1 MSKFDELVRRMKSAI
16 TEARE
21 VATKA
26 ENAGRDLTD
35 AERTKCLALLEEAK
49 SLKAQAD
56 TEKADNDVRSGL
68 AALTAELNGTA
79 NGVKAVPGNAKVR
92 ASGGTGEWAKAVT
105 DYSERFGMKSIL
117 ANGAVPVQVPMDP
130 EPIPLDSPVLS
141 LRQLIPAVA
150 DTTGVWKYIQQ
161 TVRTNNA
168 STVAQGKKKPTSV
181 YTYDD
186 KEGRAVVIAHLSESI
201 PRQIFDDA
209 PALQGALESEMRLG
223 LELALENQILNGN
236 GSTSGV
242 LDDMTGIG
250 NASGTQEL
258 ARVSG
263 DDEFI
268 VTRKAITLLEKS
280 SINPTGWVM
289 NADMWETFEL
299 IPDANERFMLGN
311 APVDRA
317 ARRLWGVPVVLS
329 EAVADNVAFLADFAN
344 ATRLHVRQE
353 GVLDW
358 SENHY
363 AADKFGASAP
373 GSDFEGNMIKFRFEG
388 RFGLDV
394 LRPFSI
400 VEVNLT
406 PVA

>member
-1 MSKFDELVRRMKSAI
+1 MSKLENLKQRFQA
-16 TEARE
+16 E
-21 VATKA
+21 VDAAKALQPKA
-26 ENAGRDLTD
+26 ENGTLSADETTAFKNHIKNARDLKT
-35 AERTKCLALLEEAK
+35 AIE
-49 SLKAQAD
+49 Q
-56 TEKADNDVRSGL
+56 EKADNDVRSGL
-68 AALTAELNGTA
+68 AALTAELNGSG
-79 NGVKAVPGNAKVR
+79 NGVKAIPGNAKVR

-117 ANGAVPVQVPMDP
+117 ANGAVPVQVPMDT
-130 EPIPLDSPVLS
+130 EPIPLNSPVLS

-186 KEGRAVVIAHLSESI
+186 KEGRAVVIAHLSESM

-209 PALQGALESEMRLG
+209 PALQEALESEMRLG
-223 LELALENQILNGN
+223 LELELEDQIINGA
-236 GSTSGV
+236 GSTTGV
-242 LDDMTGIG
+242 LDDMVGIG
-250 NASGTQEL
+250 NTSGIQTL
-258 ARVSG
+258 ARTSG

-280 SINPTGWVM
+280 AIAPTGWVM
-289 NADMWETFEL
+289 SADAWESFEL
-299 IPDANERFMLGN
+299 SADANDRFMLGN

-329 EAVADNVAFLADFAN
+329 EAVADTTVYLADFAN

-353 GVLDW
+353 GRLDW

-373 GSDFEGNMIKFRFEG
+373 GSDFEGNMIKWRFEG

-400 VEVNLT
+400 VEVDLT
-406 PVA
+406 PAA